1 MPSHSRIARPVPTRR
16 TIKNWLAS
24 RKDDLVVM
32 AIATGLFV
40 LMIFALPY
48 CC

>member
-1 MPSHSRIARPVPTRR
+1 MPLHARSARPVPIRR

-32 AIATGLFV
+32 AVAAGLFV